1 MRHIR
6 SFQLLLAILL
16 CLSAPRTARA
26 QDTTAWGNLK
36 PSSDSE
42 VVMLRLRD
50 GSTLVGRI
58 VSVSANTIRFATSV
72 GEVDVPRAAIAEV
85 KLASKAQVHDGELW
99 PDDPS
104 ATRLFFAPT
113 GRALKKGEGYF
124 ADAYILLPSVQYG
137 VTDRFTIGA
146 GFSIVPGLSLDEQLY
161 YLTPKVNVYSTPTVN
176 LSIGALVAGVKGLDA
191 SENPFGIMY
200 GVSTFGGTE
209 SSVSVGGGLAYA
221 GGRAD
226 NSAVL
231 MLGASTR
238 TSRNI
243 SLVTEN
249 YYYTGTSGAL
259 GSGGIRFMGEKLS
272 VDLAG
277 FIPISSGGGVTVVP
291 YVAFLYHF

>member
-1 MRHIR
+1 MRHLR
-6 SFQLLLAILL
+6 PFQLLLAILL
-16 CLSAPRTARA
+16 CLSAPRVARA
-26 QDTTAWGNLK
+26 QDSTAWGNLK
-36 PSSDSE
+36 PSADSE

-85 KLASKAQVHDGELW
+85 RFASKEQVHEGELW

-113 GRALKKGEGYF
+113 GRALKQGEGYF
-124 ADAYILLPSVQYG
+124 ADAYIFLPSFQYG

-146 GFSIVPGLSLDEQLY
+146 GFSIIPGIGLDEQLY

-176 LSIGALVAGVKGLDA
+176 LSLGALVAGVKGLDA
-191 SENPFGIMY
+191 SRNPFGILY

-209 SSVSVGGGLAYA
+209 SSFSLGGGLAYA
-221 GGRAD
+221 GGHAD
-226 NSAVL
+226 NSAVI
-231 MLGASTR
+231 MAGGSTR

-249 YYYTGTSGAL
+249 YYYTGASGAL
-259 GSGGIRFMGEKLS
+259 MSGGVRFMGEKLS

-277 FIPISSGGGVTVVP
+277 FVPITSSGGFVVMP